1 MKHVNS
7 RKQYARPPPKKVVA
21 LFLYSKLTMKRRKNM
36 ELKFVVPDMVE
47 TFGKLTYGGE
57 GEVLSEGYG
66 RNTTI
71 VGRSYHLFSNKQRAD
86 DIEVVVAAEAGEK
99 DFDQDQPLKAVNPH
113 LIAKGYEIENR
124 GFTDYV
130 LYVDDLVK
138 A

>member
-1 MKHVNS
+1 
-7 RKQYARPPPKKVVA
+7 
-21 LFLYSKLTMKRRKNM
+21 M

-57 GEVLSEGYG
+57 GEVLTEGYG
-66 RNTTI
+66 RNTTVI
-71 VGRSYHLFSNKQRAD
+71 GRTYHLFSSKQRAD
-86 DIEVVVAAEAGEK
+86 DIELVIAAEAGEK

-113 LIAKGYEIENR
+113 LVAKGYEIENR

>member
-7 RKQYARPPPKKVVA
+7 RKQYARPPLKSGRAILIFKTNNE
-21 LFLYSKLTMKRRKNM
+21 KRKNM

-99 DFDQDQPLKAVNPH
+99 DFDQDQPKAVNPH